1 MFKVE
6 GINDLQT
13 LANVVDGKLLSSNE
27 SFSGITVDSREV
39 SDGAVYIGLQGESFD
54 GNLFCD
60 DAINNGCIA
69 VITNDDQLL
78 GRNILVED
86 TYDALLKIANYHHK
100 QINPMT
106 IAITGSNG
114 KTTVKEMIGRILDE
128 EKTVITNKNENNE
141 FGIPYTILRC
151 TPNTKTLILEC
162 GARHDGDFKK
172 ITENFAFD
180 QLIITNINNS
190 HVGKFG
196 SIDNIIRT
204 KLELIG
210 AVKESGI
217 VIEAA
222 FKDLSVNRD
231 LNTDSLSINLYI
243 TNDSKELDLQRT
255 WPYLVESDPDQDR
268 KYSISLGTDKNEL
281 KIIHETAIEHNCIN
295 AVITSLALEQIGNDI
310 SESMKRLS
318 GFENPLKNR
327 FHIHEVANYLVIDDT
342 YNANPTSM
350 QSAMKNINDWN
361 DERGRIVILGDM
373 YDLGNHSSGEH
384 KKVINYALGMKK
396 LRKLILVGD
405 KFKNEI
411 KEFSELEREKIIL
424 IQNRV
429 DDFPLLEL
437 TRDSSTK
444 SKGVVHR
451 YFKSDG
457 GIILIK
463 GSRAMKM
470 ERFTESIIR
479 YLQ

>member
-54 GNLFCD
+54 GNLFCG
-60 DAINNGCIA
+60 DAIKNGCIA

-78 GRNILVED
+78 GRNMLVDD
-86 TYDALLKIANYHHK
+86 TYDALLKIANHHHK

-243 TNDSKELDLQRT
+243 TNDSKELDLKRT

-268 KYSISLGTDKNEL
+268 KYSISLGADKNEL

-327 FHIHEVANYLVIDDT
+327 FHIHEVANYLIIDDT

-384 KKVINYALGMKK
+384 KKVINYALRMKK

-470 ERFTESIIR
+470 ERFTESIIK